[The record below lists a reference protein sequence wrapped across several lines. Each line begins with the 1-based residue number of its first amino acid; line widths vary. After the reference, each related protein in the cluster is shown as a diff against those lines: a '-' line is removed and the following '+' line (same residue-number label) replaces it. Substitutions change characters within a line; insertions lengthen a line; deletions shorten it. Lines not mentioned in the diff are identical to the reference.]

1 MARLIMRLGSK
12 SEVFYRDGQT
22 WFCSTGL
29 PSDLVVEVGETTFHL
44 HKVLNLVH
52 MVVEECL
59 FPLLSR
65 SLVIAN
71 RIKDSCGVDDE
82 NCVLQFHDLPGGAKT
97 FLLVAKFCYGIRI
110 ELNATN
116 IVGLRCAAEYLQ
128 MSEDQGDGNLI
139 LQTESFLN
147 EMFGHWTDT
156 IKALEACEESLSYS
170 EELHIV
176 SRCIDSLAMKAC
188 ADTSLFSWP
197 VSESGTAHCPE
208 GNHVLW
214 NGICSTAKPQT
225 SSEDW
230 WYEDVSFLR
239 LPLYKR
245 LILAFD
251 SSGMKPERI
260 SGSVVHYAKTHL
272 PLLCREPS
280 FQSRNNAA
288 PVSTASHP
296 SDMDQRSLLEE
307 IVALIP
313 TQKGATPTNFL
324 LRLLRTSMVLRAR
337 PPCQEKLERQIGAQL
352 DQAALEDLLIPNI
365 GYSMETLYDIDCIQ
379 RILDH
384 FIRVDHESLN
394 SSSSYII
401 DEGQLMGGSHPLTP
415 MTMVATL
422 VDGYLAE
429 VAPDV
434 NLKLPKFQSLAAVI
448 PDYARPTNDGIYR
461 AIDIYLKA
469 HPWLIDSERE
479 QICGLMNC
487 QKLSLEAITHATQ
500 NERLPLRFIV
510 QVLFF
515 EQLRLRT
522 SIAGWVFV
530 SDNFENSQNSTENNA
545 ASASIVHGGA
555 VRDRCT
561 GADDITERISELE
574 KECLSMKEELEKLV
588 KAKRGWNIFLKK
600 FGFRSKAKSIDPKTA
615 KPSSD
620 SKKLKP
626 CNSKTSAPKVSFANG
641 SENLNKGE
649 SELQVLKEN

>member
-1 MARLIMRLGSK
+1 MARLILRLGSK

-22 WFCSTGL
+22 WLCSTGL
-29 PSDLVVEVGETTFHL
+29 PSDLVVEVRDMAFHL
-44 HKVLNLVH
+44 HK
-52 MVVEECL
+52 

-65 SLVIAN
+65 SPVIAD
-71 RIKDSCGVDDE
+71 RIKDYCGLDDE
-82 NCVLQFHDLPGGAKT
+82 NCVLQFHDIPGGAKT
-97 FLLVAKFCYGIRI
+97 FLLVAKFCYGVRL
-110 ELNATN
+110 ELNAMN

-128 MSEDQGDGNLI
+128 MSEDHGDGNLI
-139 LQTESFLN
+139 TQTESFLN

-156 IKALEACEESLSYS
+156 VKALETCEEFLPYS

-197 VSESGTAHCPE
+197 LSERGIAQRPE
-208 GNHVLW
+208 GSHVLW
-214 NGICSTAKPQT
+214 NGICTTAKPRT
-225 SSEDW
+225 LSEDW
-230 WYEDVSFLR
+230 WYEDVSFFR

-245 LILAFD
+245 LIIAFD

-260 SGSVVHYAKTHL
+260 AGSVVHYAKTHL
-272 PLLCREPS
+272 PLLCRQSS
-280 FQSRNNAA
+280 FQGRNNAA
-288 PVSTASHP
+288 PVSIASHL
-296 SDMDQRSLLEE
+296 SDMDQRHLLEE

-324 LRLLRTSMVLRAR
+324 LRLLRTSMILRAR

-365 GYSMETLYDIDCIQ
+365 GYSMETLYDIDCAQ

-384 FIRVDHESLN
+384 FIRVDQESLN
-394 SSSSYII
+394 SSSSYVI

-448 PDYARPTNDGIYR
+448 PDYARPSNDGIYR

-487 QKLSLEAITHATQ
+487 QKLSLEASTHATQ

-510 QVLFF
+510 QVIFF

-522 SIAGWVFV
+522 SIAGWLFV
-530 SDNFENSQNSTENNA
+530 NPTGNNA
-545 ASASIVHGGA
+545 SSTSIA
-555 VRDRCT
+555 RDRSVE
-561 GADDITERISELE
+561 ADDITERISELE

-588 KAKRGWNIFLKK
+588 KTKRGWNIFLKK
-600 FGFRSKAKSIDPKTA
+600 FSFRSKSKSTDPKTA

-620 SKKLKP
+620 SRKLKP
-626 CNSKTSAPKVSFANG
+626 CDPKTSAAKVSFANG
-641 SENLNKGE
+641 SENFHNGE